1 MVHIKLITIK
11 RQLQQKMHYPLT
23 AEEADGRPTL
33 DEAFEVL
40 LFGFD
45 KWLQRH
51 GLAGCS
57 FMCVARQ
64 RGWMSEKH
72 ADLFTEYCIPGWRI
86 V

>member
-11 RQLQQKMHYPLT
+11 RQLQQKMHYPET
-23 AEEADGRPTL
+23 AEQANGRPTL
-33 DEAFEVL
+33 DEAFDTL

-51 GLAGCS
+51 GMAGNA
-57 FMCVARQ
+57 FMSVARQ
-64 RGWMSEKH
+64 RGWFSERY